1 MVALMVVLTI
11 ITFLTIDYWVQHA
24 EHKRALA
31 TEPRGAPAPAA
42 ARPAPR
48 ILFGLP
54 IDRVPAH
61 AFLDRGHTWAKIEP
75 GGTLR
80 IGSDGWA
87 PALLGAPE
95 SVVLPTPGSKVKQ
108 GEVFATL
115 RRQDRE
121 IQLQAP
127 VSGVIESV
135 NPQLASDPL
144 AIARDPFTLGWLIQI
159 RPEALGAG
167 LRSLLIGDEVGS
179 WMRTELG
186 RLRERL
192 AALAPDPLG
201 VPAATMLDGGLPAE
215 GVAAKLTP
223 DQWGEIVQAFFAPLG
238 GPVTW

>member
-61 AFLDRGHTWAKIEP
+61 AFLDRGHTWAEIEP

-108 GEVFATL
+108 GEVFAYL

-127 VSGVIESV
+127 VSGVIES
-135 NPQLASDPL
+135 
-144 AIARDPFTLGWLIQI
+144 
-159 RPEALGAG
+159 
-167 LRSLLIGDEVGS
+167 
-179 WMRTELG
+179 
-186 RLRERL
+186 
-192 AALAPDPLG
+192 
-201 VPAATMLDGGLPAE
+201 
-215 GVAAKLTP
+215 
-223 DQWGEIVQAFFAPLG
+223 
-238 GPVTW
+238 

>member
-31 TEPRGAPAPAA
+31 AEPRGAPAPAA

-48 ILFGLP
+48 IRFGLP

-95 SVVLPTPGSKVKQ
+95 SSCSRLP
-108 GEVFATL
+108 A
-115 RRQDRE
+115 RRSSRGKSS
-121 IQLQAP
+121 LPCA
-127 VSGVIESV
+127 
-135 NPQLASDPL
+135 
-144 AIARDPFTLGWLIQI
+144 ARTVRF
-159 RPEALGAG
+159 
-167 LRSLLIGDEVGS
+167 SC
-179 WMRTELG
+179 
-186 RLRERL
+186 RLR
-192 AALAPDPLG
+192 
-201 VPAATMLDGGLPAE
+201 
-215 GVAAKLTP
+215 
-223 DQWGEIVQAFFAPLG
+223 
-238 GPVTW
+238 